1 MLFWAKEMIVSSN
14 YELSAPSSIILKGS
28 DCIIQRNVPLS
39 GYTTYRV
46 GGKARWY
53 TEPKCWQDVEA
64 LFQWVEKQQIPFLA
78 IGAGSN
84 LLVSDN
90 GFEGLV
96 INTRHLK
103 DCSIDEENRIIT
115 VGAGYPLP
123 KLAWKAAK
131 KGWLGLEWAVG
142 IPGTIGGAVVMNA
155 GAHQGCMADV
165 VINVTVAYPDG
176 KIETIPASQLD
187 YSYRHSRLQQQPCVV
202 LQATLALKPG
212 TGKDEV
218 MALTSK
224 NFKLRRETQPY
235 DKPSCGSV
243 FRNPKPY
250 AAGWLIEKTGL
261 KGHRIGGAMVSHQH
275 ANFILNMGNATA
287 RDIFDLIRYVQEKVE
302 ATWSIFLQPE
312 VKFLGQF

>member
-1 MLFWAKEMIVSSN
+1 MIVS
-14 YELSAPSSIILKGS
+14 LSYDSSATSSICLKGTS
-28 DCIIQRNVPLS
+28 CVIHQNVPLS
-39 GYTTYRV
+39 QYTTYRV

-53 TEPKCWQDVEA
+53 AEPKCWQDVEA
-64 LFQWVEKQQIPFLA
+64 LFQWVEKQQIPFVAL
-78 IGAGSN
+78 GAGSN

-96 INTRHLK
+96 ISTRHLRG
-103 DCSIDEENRIIT
+103 CSIDEEKRIIT
-115 VGAGYPLP
+115 VDAGYPLP
-123 KLAWKAAK
+123 KLAWKMAK
-131 KGWLGLEWAVG
+131 KGWLGLQWAVG

-155 GAHQGCMADV
+155 GAHQCSISDIL
-165 VINVTVAYPDG
+165 INTTVASPNG

-187 YSYRHSRLQQQPCVV
+187 YSYRHSRLQQESCLV

-212 TGKDEV
+212 MGREEV
-218 MALTSK
+218 MELTSK
-224 NFKLRRETQPY
+224 NFRMRRETQPY

-261 KGHRIGGAMVSHQH
+261 KGYQIGGAMVSHQH

-287 RDIFDLIRYVQEKVE
+287 RNIFDLIRYVQERVE
-302 ATWSIFLQPE
+302 ATWSILLQPE